1 MERSNSFLYH
11 MKQKQLQ
18 FLVFLN
24 PLPRNTKE
32 DTICF
37 QTNDVKFL
45 SKLKCLKSRMS
56 SGIWPYPNS
65 SSNHPVAVLDS

>member
-11 MKQKQLQ
+11 MKQKTATILG
-18 FLVFLN
+18 FLN

-45 SKLKCLKSRMS
+45 NKLKCHNPEGAQVFGHIL
-56 SGIWPYPNS
+56 I
-65 SSNHPVAVLDS
+65 VVVIIL